1 MQNNFNERTIRCTFC
16 DKTSEQ
22 VRWLF
27 TSERANICDD
37 CVEKIYEVLKMKKKK
52 SNNEDEGDNISKENK
67 EELNAHINKAQVYEG
82 KEPYIYISYHSESTD
97 FVNKLVE
104 ILSQIG
110 YRVWFN
116 SNTTVE
122 ENKNS
127 TTAEH
132 ILNCNHF
139 IPIIS
144 KEYVDSNVCKEEL
157 KYAARLKKSITLLY
171 LGTIGL
177 PTDLKLRTMMASEVF
192 VNSGETYEGLVK
204 KLLLAGREMYMCYDF
219 LRLTKKPNELHEL
232 FREPF
237 NKLNVKEPYIYIS
250 YVNND
255 EAEACKL
262 AKFLEKEGLNIYNN
276 ESAVDE
282 IRVDKIDRCKVF
294 VPLISNFY
302 VGSKALDELNYARD
316 INKDI
321 LLIYLE
327 DVSLDKGEQ
336 LRIARIPGIY
346 KHKQNNYNQFISNI
360 VSSLHVELMKTDQEE

>member
-1 MQNNFNERTIRCTFC
+1 
-16 DKTSEQ
+16 
-22 VRWLF
+22 
-27 TSERANICDD
+27 
-37 CVEKIYEVLKMKKKK
+37 
-52 SNNEDEGDNISKENK
+52 
-67 EELNAHINKAQVYEG
+67 
-82 KEPYIYISYHSESTD
+82 
-97 FVNKLVE
+97 
-104 ILSQIG
+104 
-110 YRVWFN
+110 
-116 SNTTVE
+116 
-122 ENKNS
+122 
-127 TTAEH
+127 
-132 ILNCNHF
+132 
-139 IPIIS
+139 
-144 KEYVDSNVCKEEL
+144 
-157 KYAARLKKSITLLY
+157 
-171 LGTIGL
+171 
-177 PTDLKLRTMMASEVF
+177 
-192 VNSGETYEGLVK
+192 
-204 KLLLAGREMYMCYDF
+204 MCYDF

-346 KHKQNNYNQFISNI
+346 KHKHNNYNQFISNI
-360 VSSLHVELMKTDQEE
+360 VSSLHVELIKTDQEE